1 MLNESGYTDGWYA
14 NLQSKLTLTQK
25 LDFITEGL
33 NIKLSGSFD
42 ADYNSKTK
50 RTKTPTSYMMQLNDA
65 GEKEYI
71 QINEGAP
78 NLTDHSEASK
88 GGEKRVYLE
97 ASLNYKRIF
106 NNVHDVSGLL
116 LYMQKERQTQG
127 SGLPYKKQSIVARG
141 SYGYDNRYMLEGSFG
156 LTGSENFAEGHRY
169 GIFPA
174 VGIAWYASNEKFM
187 KGTEDIINK
196 LKIRASYGIT
206 GNDNVGG
213 TRFPYRGSLKTDAGG
228 YNFGFNVGANGGG
241 TNDQGKGII
250 ENLFAAPFLS
260 WEIEE
265 KKNIGFDLGLL
276 RGRIDMSVDFFKND
290 RRDILMQR
298 KTVSAV
304 TGFRQSPWQ
313 NFGKVTNKGLD
324 GNIVVKQ
331 SINNVNISFRGNFTY
346 AKNKIMEYDEVSPR
360 YEYQRYTGQ
369 SLKTP
374 LLYIADGLYTADD
387 FIITENP
394 ENGSKSYSLKEGL
407 PVPSAA
413 VSPGDI
419 KYLDLNGDGKI
430 DSYDQ
435 TYNHKF
441 YAENPELVYG
451 FGLNAEYKGFY
462 AGIFFQGV
470 AKASMNLN
478 GSRDFVPFSFGQ
490 LGSLRRE
497 GFDHWSSR
505 NPENQDVLFPRLH
518 TEEFSHNKLNS
529 TWWYRDASFL
539 RLKNI
544 ELGYTFNKEMLRK
557 MAIQN
562 ARIYV
567 QGNNIAVWDHIG
579 MWDPELGSARSG
591 IKYPINMTWTLG
603 VEFGF

>member
-331 SINNVNISFRGNFTY
+331 SINNVNLSFRGNFTY

-579 MWDPELGSARSG
+579 MWDPELGSAGSG